1 MAKKI
6 KKYKVGI
13 DSETYAISMVES
25 PAIESDF
32 VALSKEEEKR
42 VFLESDE
49 RHMVYGAALIPDKDI
64 YRNNGE
70 QEFYISFTK
79 ESIEKMSQDFM
90 KNYRQNEVTLDHEE
104 MANDITITESWLVED
119 PYKDKANALGINVPK
134 GTWMVGMKVNQ
145 IDVWERVKSGELKG
159 FSVESMI
166 SLEDFS
172 KQNTNNMNI
181 ETNDNMFWDKMKNI
195 LSEVFT
201 SLSMSKKDEDIVK
214 TMNEGTNT
222 IEELAAMSGF
232 TSVEEY
238 QKEVEA
244 IEAEL
249 EENAQP
255 TEPTVE
261 TPKTEEPA
269 VVEEPKVEEPKQTEE
284 EPKVEEKPQENNAH
298 LEELIN
304 SLKEEINALKE
315 MNNGLNDKVKEL
327 SKEPS
332 TKPVN
337 TNAKPSGASTYSA
350 WREQMRNMI
359 G

>member
-42 VFLESDE
+42 VFLESEE

-90 KNYRQNEVTLDHEE
+90 KNYRQNEVTLDHDE

-134 GTWMVGMKVNQ
+134 GSWMIGMKVNQ
-145 IDVWERVKSGELKG
+145 IDVWDRVKSGELKG

-181 ETNDNMFWDKMKNI
+181 ETNDMFWDKLKNI
-195 LSEVFT
+195 LKDTF
-201 SLSMSKKDEDIVK
+201 SKKVE
-214 TMNEGTNT
+214 EPT
-222 IEELAAMSGF
+222 IDELAANSGF
-232 TSVEEY
+232 TNVEDY

-244 IEAEL
+244 VKAEL
-249 EENAQP
+249 EEQNAEEP
-255 TEPTVE
+255 AVEPTVKP
-261 TPKTEEPA
+261 TVEEPKPA
-269 VVEEPKVEEPKQTEE
+269 EEPKVDEPVVEEPKVEEKPKEDNT
-284 EPKVEEKPQENNAH
+284 KH
-298 LEELIN
+298 LEELIG

-315 MNNGLNDKVKEL
+315 MNSGLNDKVKEL

-332 TKPVN
+332 AKPVN
-337 TNAKPSGASTYSA
+337 TNAKPSAADTYSA
-350 WREQMRNMI
+350 WREQMRSMI

>member
-13 DSETYAISMVES
+13 DSETYAISMVEF

-32 VALSKEEEKR
+32 VALEKDEEEKTQ
-42 VFLESDE
+42 VFLESNE

-79 ESIEKMSQDFM
+79 ESIEKMSQEFM

-119 PYKDKANALGINVPK
+119 PYKDKANALGINVPQ
-134 GTWMVGMKVNQ
+134 GTWMIGMKVNQ

-172 KQNTNNMNI
+172 KQNDNNMDI
-181 ETNDNMFWDKMKNI
+181 TKTDEMGFWNRMREI
-195 LSEVFT
+195 LNEVF
-201 SLSMSKKDEDIVK
+201 SNKKED
-214 TMNEGTNT
+214 G
-222 IEELAAMSGF
+222 
-232 TSVEEY
+232 VEPVDMEDLEA
-238 QKEVEA
+238 QEPQTEPTVE
-244 IEAEL
+244 
-249 EENAQP
+249 P

-261 TPKTEEPA
+261 EPTQEPLVEEPTQEPT
-269 VVEEPKVEEPKQTEE
+269 VEEPKPTEEPK
-284 EPKVEEKPQENNAH
+284 PQDNSH

-304 SLKEEINALKE
+304 SLRSEIEALKE
-315 MNNGLNDKVKEL
+315 SNTGLQDKLKEM
-327 SKEPS
+327 SKQPS
-332 TKPVN
+332 TQPVN
-337 TNAKPSGASTYSA
+337 TNAKQTGVGSSTYA
-350 WREQMRNMI
+350 QWREQMRNMI

>member
-32 VALSKEEEKR
+32 VALSKEEEVK
-42 VFLESDE
+42 VFLESEE

-119 PYKDKANALGINVPK
+119 PYKDKANALGINVPQ

-166 SLEDFS
+166 SLEEFS
-172 KQNTNNMNI
+172 KNDNKMNI
-181 ETNDNMFWDKMKNI
+181 ETNDMFWDKLKNI
-195 LSEVFT
+195 LKEAF
-201 SLSMSKKDEDIVK
+201 SKKADEP
-214 TMNEGTNT
+214 TN
-222 IEELAAMSGF
+222 EELAANSGF
-232 TSVEEY
+232 TNVEEY
-238 QKEVEA
+238 EKEVEA
-244 IEAEL
+244 VKEEL
-249 EENAQP
+249 EEQNAP
-255 TEPTVE
+255 TEPQAQEPTVE
-261 TPKTEEPA
+261 TPKVEEP
-269 VVEEPKVEEPKQTEE
+269 VVEEPKVEEPKPTEE
-284 EPKVEEKPQENNAH
+284 APKTEEKPQDNNKH

-332 TKPVN
+332 AKPVN
-337 TNAKPSGASTYSA
+337 TNAKPSAADTYSA

>member
-90 KNYRQNEVTLDHEE
+90 KNYRQNEVTLDHDE

-119 PYKDKANALGINVPK
+119 PYKDKANALGINVPN
-134 GTWMVGMKVNQ
+134 GTWMIGMKVNQ
-145 IDVWERVKSGELKG
+145 IDVWDRVKSGELKG

-181 ETNDNMFWDKMKNI
+181 ETNDMFWDKLKNI
-195 LSEVFT
+195 LKDTF
-201 SLSMSKKDEDIVK
+201 SKKVEEPTV
-214 TMNEGTNT
+214 
-222 IEELAAMSGF
+222 EELAANSGF
-232 TSVEEY
+232 TNVEDY

-244 IEAEL
+244 IKAEL
-249 EENAQP
+249 EEQNAEEP
-255 TEPTVE
+255 AEEPKVDEPTVE
-261 TPKTEEPA
+261 EPKPA
-269 VVEEPKVEEPKQTEE
+269 EEPKVEEPAVE
-284 EPKVEEKPQENNAH
+284 EPKVEDKPKEDNTKH
-298 LEELIN
+298 LEELIG

-315 MNNGLNDKVKEL
+315 MNSGLNDKVKEL

-332 TKPVN
+332 AKPVN
-337 TNAKPSGASTYSA
+337 TNAKPSAADTYSA
-350 WREQMRNMI
+350 WREQMRSMI

>member
-104 MANDITITESWLVED
+104 IANDITITESWLVED
-119 PYKDKANALGINVPK
+119 PYKDKANALGINVPN
-134 GTWMVGMKVNQ
+134 GTWMIGMKVNQ
-145 IDVWERVKSGELKG
+145 IDVWERVKNGELKG

-181 ETNDNMFWDKMKNI
+181 ETNDMFWDKLKNI
-195 LSEVFT
+195 LKDTF
-201 SLSMSKKDEDIVK
+201 SKKVEEPTV
-214 TMNEGTNT
+214 
-222 IEELAAMSGF
+222 EELAANSGF
-232 TSVEEY
+232 TNVEDY

-244 IEAEL
+244 VKAEL
-249 EENAQP
+249 EEQNAQ
-255 TEPTVE
+255 EPTVE
-261 TPKTEEPA
+261 PIVEPTVEEPKPEEEPKVDEP
-269 VVEEPKVEEPKQTEE
+269 VVEEPKVEEKPKDDNT
-284 EPKVEEKPQENNAH
+284 KH
-298 LEELIN
+298 LEELIG

-315 MNNGLNDKVKEL
+315 MNSGLNDKVKEL

-332 TKPVN
+332 AKPVN
-337 TNAKPSGASTYSA
+337 TNAKPSAADTYSA
-350 WREQMRNMI
+350 WREQLRNMI
-359 G
+359 R

>member
-90 KNYRQNEVTLDHEE
+90 KNYRQNEVTLDHDE

-134 GTWMVGMKVNQ
+134 GSWMIGMKVNQ

-181 ETNDNMFWDKMKNI
+181 ETNDMFWDKLKNI
-195 LSEVFT
+195 LKDTF
-201 SLSMSKKDEDIVK
+201 SKKVEEPTV
-214 TMNEGTNT
+214 
-222 IEELAAMSGF
+222 EELAANSGF
-232 TSVEEY
+232 TNVEDY

-244 IEAEL
+244 VKAEL
-249 EENAQP
+249 EEQNSE
-255 TEPTVE
+255 EPTVE
-261 TPKTEEPA
+261 HIVEPT
-269 VVEEPKVEEPKQTEE
+269 VEEPKPEEEPKVDEPTVE
-284 EPKVEEKPQENNAH
+284 EPKVEEKPKEDNTKH
-298 LEELIN
+298 LEELIG

-315 MNNGLNDKVKEL
+315 MNSGLNDKVKEL

-332 TKPVN
+332 AKPVN
-337 TNAKPSGASTYSA
+337 TNAKPSAADTYSA
-350 WREQMRNMI
+350 WREQMRSMI